1 MEELD
6 LKYLQYALAV
16 VRYGS
21 VTQAARALYLAQPN
35 LSRAIGELEQSL
47 GFPLF
52 LRTRQGMSLTPQ
64 GERFLTEAE
73 TLLDRLS
80 DLARECRQESRRRV
94 HFACVPSSLFVNTV
108 LETARGLPDWSIQ
121 CEEYYDCRELFDRV
135 GKGASLAAFLTFGT
149 EMREELFAYFARRN
163 LRYHPLAQSP
173 AYGVVR
179 RTSSLYHPE
188 TVPPSIRYDEA
199 LLMLNVTYFD
209 PIGVHFQPERSPR
222 PPAKGICHGVGR
234 AGNLDMLESM
244 DHLVMISCHIH
255 SKIMARNELAAVPIR
270 PAFMDYEYGFLTRAD
285 VRLSL
290 EEQALLEKIE
300 GEVQREFEA

>member
-1 MEELD
+1 MRTPFVKD
-6 LKYLQYALAV
+6 L
-16 VRYGS
+16 
-21 VTQAARALYLAQPN
+21 
-35 LSRAIGELEQSL
+35 
-47 GFPLF
+47 
-52 LRTRQGMSLTPQ
+52 
-64 GERFLTEAE
+64 
-73 TLLDRLS
+73 
-80 DLARECRQESRRRV
+80 
-94 HFACVPSSLFVNTV
+94 
-108 LETARGLPDWSIQ
+108 
-121 CEEYYDCRELFDRV
+121 RELFDRV

-209 PIGVHFQPERSPR
+209 PIGVHFQPERSPL

-270 PAFMDYEYGFLTRAD
+270 PASMDYEYGFLTRAD